1 MEALM
6 SAFDS
11 LPRFD
16 HLQDL
21 PPISYLVED
30 LITEGTV
37 TFVAGLPGAGKSLLA
52 QSFAVSVVSGQRW
65 FGREVEKGPVLYVT
79 TDASARQTHER
90 FRAWE
95 ASNFKKLPHPNLR
108 YLDRLDLTNKQ
119 DQATLKEIAKCGVR
133 LLVIDVLATS
143 IADMNLMEQAQ
154 VATLHLLFRDLI
166 SLSEGKLSIIV
177 LAHSPKASKGSQ
189 VSVSGSVQLEGMADL
204 VLVMSKGATGSK
216 LSVRKNRN
224 GPEGAEISFTI
235 ESQEIEAGLESA
247 ILRAKELATDSESE
261 RRGLDALTET
271 WESNAIWRRRTG
283 LPETT
288 SRRVRLALVTSGLLE
303 QKTEGRS
310 LLVRCS
316 PASPNPRHNSN
327 GEPGLARHLNPSLR
341 GGSGGD
347 PIDNEE
353 LD

>member
-1 MEALM
+1 MN
-6 SAFDS
+6 AFDT

-16 HLQDL
+16 NLKEL
-21 PPISYLVED
+21 PPLSYLIED

-52 QSFAVSVVSGQRW
+52 QSFAVSVVSGQPW
-65 FGREVEKGPVLYVT
+65 FGREATKGPVLYVT
-79 TDASARQTHER
+79 TDASARQTYER

-95 ASNFKKLPHPNLR
+95 AASLTQLPHPSLR
-108 YLDRLDLTNKQ
+108 YLERLDVTSKQ

-133 LLVIDVLATS
+133 LLVIDVLASS
-143 IADMNLMEQAQ
+143 IGGMNLMEQAQ
-154 VATLHLLFRDLI
+154 VMQLHLLFRELI
-166 SLSEGKLSIIV
+166 SLSEGKLSIVV
-177 LAHSPKASKGSQ
+177 LAHSPKASKGAQ
-189 VSVSGSVQLEGMADL
+189 VSVSGSVQLEAMADL

-235 ESQEIEAGLESA
+235 ESQELEAGLESA

-261 RRGLDALTET
+261 RRGHEALTEN
-271 WESNAIWRRRTG
+271 WESNAEWRRRAG

-316 PASPNPRHNSN
+316 PASPNPRHSTN

-341 GGSGGD
+341 GV
-347 PIDNEE
+347 
-353 LD
+353 